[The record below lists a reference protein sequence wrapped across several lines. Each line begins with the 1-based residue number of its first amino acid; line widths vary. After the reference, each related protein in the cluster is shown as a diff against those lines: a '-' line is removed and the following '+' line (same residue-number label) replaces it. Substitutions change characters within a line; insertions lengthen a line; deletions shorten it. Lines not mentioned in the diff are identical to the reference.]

1 MVATAGR
8 VDTDGMRNV
17 FDVSTPAKRFRLVA
31 LWEAVTWAAL
41 LVAMVFKWGF
51 GYEQAVMVPGMLHGI
66 TGFCLYVL
74 VTLVTA
80 RALRW
85 NVKVVLLALIA
96 SVPPFGSVVFERWAR
111 RYGLMAELSLADPAP
126 GFGAAADGAADSGRP
141 GARV

>member
-1 MVATAGR
+1 
-8 VDTDGMRNV
+8 MRNV
-17 FDVSTPAKRFRLVA
+17 FDVSTPAKRFRLIA
-31 LWEAVTWAAL
+31 FWEAVTWAVL
-41 LVAMVFKWGF
+41 LIAMVLKWGF

-80 RALRW
+80 RALGWKLRIAF
-85 NVKVVLLALIA
+85 LALIA

-111 RYGLMAELSLADPAP
+111 RYGLMAELSRAFPATKP
-126 GFGAAADGAADSGRP
+126 DAPADGTAVRRRP